1 MPSITIV
8 AKLIAKEDSIAAVR
22 AELLKMIVPTRQEN
36 GCIEYRLHQ
45 DNQDPATFLFY
56 ENWADLSCLEQHLDS
71 AHYKSYVAAVGDL
84 IKDKVVHN
92 MTEIA

>member
-1 MPSITIV
+1 MPNITIA
-8 AKLIAKEDSIAAVR
+8 AKLIAKEDSIEEVK
-22 AELLKMIVPTRQEN
+22 AELLRMIAPTRQEK

-56 ENWADLSCLEQHLDS
+56 ENWENPACLEQHLNS
-71 AHYKSYVAAVGDL
+71 EHYKSYLAAVGNL
-84 IKDKVVHN
+84 IAGKVVHK